1 MNGMNGF
8 GGALVLATGM
18 MLASAAM
25 AQDVHVQV
33 GPTLTAD
40 GVNHFVHIQ
49 NALDHAPEPGPG
61 GRLFLHIAPGTY
73 AERLYVAQFRQ
84 RTTFLGEGKAPGD
97 VVITAKQSGPN
108 TGGTFFSETVE
119 VLADDFQADNV
130 TFENTAGAT
139 GQALAI
145 SVTADRAIFKNCRFL
160 GYQDTLFANYG
171 RQYYVNS
178 YIAGAVDFI
187 FGNAAAVFDKSE
199 IHVTHPGYL
208 TAQSRISDKQA
219 TGYVILNSKVT
230 EDDLGGKTF
239 SLGRPWRDYS
249 RVVFINTELSAS
261 VEPGGWNDWKKDPVH
276 VFYGE
281 YGSTGPGANASARVP
296 WSHQLDKKA
305 VAAFMPGKFLAGDDH
320 WNPEAEAA
328 KLP

>member
-1 MNGMNGF
+1 MNGTSGL
-8 GGALVLATGM
+8 GGAVVLA
-18 MLASAAM
+18 LAVWGSAAI

-40 GVNHFVHIQ
+40 GETHFVRIQ

-73 AERLYVAQFRQ
+73 PERLYIAQYRK
-84 RTTFLGEGKAPGD
+84 RTTFLGEGQSPAD
-97 VVITAKQSGPN
+97 VVITSKQSGPN

-171 RQYYVNS
+171 RHYYVNS

-208 TAQSRISDKQA
+208 TAQSRLSEKQP

-230 EDDLGGKTF
+230 EDDLGGKTYA
-239 SLGRPWRDYS
+239 LGRPWRDYS
-249 RVVFINTELSAS
+249 RVVFINTELSKS
-261 VEPGGWNDWKKDPVH
+261 VEPGGWNDWKRNPVRA
-276 VFYGE
+276 FYAE
-281 YGSTGPGANASARVP
+281 YNSTGPGANPSARVP
-296 WSHQLDKKA
+296 WSRQLDKKD
-305 VAAFMPGKFLAGDDH
+305 VAAYLPAKFLAGDDH
-320 WNPEAEAA
+320 WDPEAEAA